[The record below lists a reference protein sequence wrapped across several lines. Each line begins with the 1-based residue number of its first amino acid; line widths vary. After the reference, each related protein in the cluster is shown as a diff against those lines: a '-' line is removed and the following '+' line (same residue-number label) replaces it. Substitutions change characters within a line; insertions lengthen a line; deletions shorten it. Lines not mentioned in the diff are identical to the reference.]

1 MSKLIC
7 RSALALIALSLAACA
22 SAPPP
27 PPSVDLSAPPRR
39 HADAKTTLENH
50 Y

>member
-1 MSKLIC
+1 MLKLI
-7 RSALALIALSLAACA
+7 RRAALAVLGLSLAACA

-27 PPSVDLSAPPRR
+27 PPSVDFTAPARR
-39 HADAKTTLENH
+39 HPDAKTTLENH

>member
-1 MSKLIC
+1 MLKPI
-7 RSALALIALSLAACA
+7 RRAVLAVIGLSLAACA
-22 SAPPP
+22 SAAPPP
-27 PPSVDLSAPPRR
+27 PGVDFTAPARR

>member
-1 MSKLIC
+1 MPKLI
-7 RSALALIALSLAACA
+7 RRAALAVAALTLTACA

-27 PPSVDLSAPPRR
+27 PPSVDFAAPPRR

-50 Y
+50 L

>member
-1 MSKLIC
+1 MISLIC
-7 RSALALIALSLAACA
+7 RTALAVLALSLAACA

-27 PPSVDLSAPPRR
+27 SPGVDLTPPARR